1 LQSIVWGYAHLFV
14 FAGIALLGAG
24 IGAELD
30 LVSEHSHTT
39 RAVVSWW
46 LGGPLAVFLL
56 AMWLARDRHF
66 TRGARGAA
74 LPVMAAASIIAA
86 TLGAPS
92 WAYAALAVLTV
103 IWRVP
108 LGGSAS
114 RTKE

>member
-1 LQSIVWGYAHLFV
+1 
-14 FAGIALLGAG
+14 
-24 IGAELD
+24 
-30 LVSEHSHTT
+30 
-39 RAVVSWW
+39 
-46 LGGPLAVFLL
+46 
-56 AMWLARDRHF
+56 
-66 TRGARGAA
+66 
-74 LPVMAAASIIAA
+74 MAAASIIAA